1 MNIASAGF
9 LGNDQVMSLPP
20 QKAKGQ
26 AGSRN
31 TDEYGEPG
39 AISPNIASIIG
50 EEM

>member
-1 MNIASAGF
+1 
-9 LGNDQVMSLPP
+9 MSLQP

-50 EEM
+50 EEMWFLFCLVYKVAFS